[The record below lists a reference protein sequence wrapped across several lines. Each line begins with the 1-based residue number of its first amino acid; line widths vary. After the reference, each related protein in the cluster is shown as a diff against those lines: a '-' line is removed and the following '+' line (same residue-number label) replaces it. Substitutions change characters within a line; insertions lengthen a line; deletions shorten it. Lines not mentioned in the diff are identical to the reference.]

1 MPRDQYGRRIRPHQA
16 ERERARAA
24 RPALT
29 ARRRRTLKAGAGGL
43 ALLAVVLAAVA
54 AQSR

>member
-29 ARRRRTLKAGAGGL
+29 ARKRLYLKAGAGGL
-43 ALLAVVLAAVA
+43 ALLAVVLAVVA
-54 AQSR
+54 AQSK